1 MDDLHPDEYVQLE
14 NEESLDPKD
23 WEAMRVLG
31 HRMIDDMMTYLESIR
46 ERPVW
51 QPIPEGVKQNLCMP
65 LPMDPHKPEDI
76 YEEFLEHILPHP
88 MGNIHP
94 RFWGWVIGTG
104 TASGMLAELL
114 AAGMNPNLG
123 AGDHVANYVEAQ
135 VLEWCKEMLG
145 YPLEASALLVS
156 GGSMAN
162 LVGLTV
168 ARNTMSGFD
177 VRRDGL
183 QAAQKPMTFYGS
195 VETHSSNQKAVELLG
210 LGSAALRRIPVN
222 ADFQIVLPALEA
234 AVSKDREDGFHP
246 ICVIGNAG
254 TVNTGAIDDLN
265 ALADFCEREGL
276 WLHID
281 GAFGALVA
289 LSPDLRPLL
298 SGLERADSLAFDL
311 HKWMYMPYE
320 IGCALVRS
328 EAHHRRAFS
337 LTPDYLAH
345 VERGL
350 AGGPL
355 WFSEYGVQLSRGF
368 RALKAWMSIKEHGIK
383 KYGRLIKQNVDQARY
398 LGDLVDNTPQLERM
412 APVSLNIVCFRFKGG
427 LSDGV
432 DLNFINQEILMRLHE
447 QGIAVPSYT
456 TLSGNYALRVAIT
469 NHRSRREDFELLVR
483 EVIRLG
489 EDVVKERI

>member
-1 MDDLHPDEYVQLE
+1 MDDLHPDEGVQLE

-23 WEAMRVLG
+23 WEAMRELG

-51 QPIPEGVKQNLCMP
+51 QPIPERVKQNLSMLLP
-65 LPMDPHKPEDI
+65 LDPQKPEEI
-76 YEEFLEHILPHP
+76 YEEFLDYILPHP

-104 TASGMLAELL
+104 TALGTLAELL

-145 YPLEASALLVS
+145 YPREASGLLVS
-156 GGSMAN
+156 GCSMAN

-168 ARNTMSGFD
+168 ARNTMAGFD
-177 VRRDGL
+177 IRREGL

-210 LGSAALRRIPVN
+210 LGSAALRRIRVN
-222 ADFQIVLPALEA
+222 ADFQIVLPALED
-234 AVSKDREDGFHP
+234 AVSKDHEDGLHP

-254 TVNTGAIDDLN
+254 TVNTGAIDELN

-276 WLHID
+276 WFHID
-281 GAFGALVA
+281 GAFGALAA

-298 SGLERADSLAFDL
+298 AGMERADSLAFDM

-328 EAHHRRAFS
+328 EANHRQAFS
-337 LTPDYLAH
+337 LTTDYIAH

-350 AGGPL
+350 AGGYL

-383 KYGRLIKQNVDQARY
+383 RYGRLIKQNVDQARY
-398 LGDLVDNTPQLERM
+398 LAHLVDYAPQLERM
-412 APVSLNIVCFRFKGG
+412 APVSLNIVCFRFKGSS
-427 LSDGV
+427 SDGV
-432 DLNFINQEILMRLHE
+432 DLNSINQEILIRLHE

-456 TLSGNYALRVAIT
+456 TLSGNYVLRVAIT

-483 EVIRLG
+483 EVIRIG
-489 EDVVKERI
+489 EDIVKERI